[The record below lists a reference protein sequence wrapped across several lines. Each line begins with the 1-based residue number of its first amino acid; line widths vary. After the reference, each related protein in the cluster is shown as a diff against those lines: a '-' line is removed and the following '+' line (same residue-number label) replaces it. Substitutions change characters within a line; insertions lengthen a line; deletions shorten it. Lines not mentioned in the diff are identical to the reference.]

1 MNNWRDCPIAWHAYL
16 VLQSRLPEADLVGD
30 EPVAVLAVEVLDAR
44 KVLVHGSAVVAAV
57 QEILSVAEIFQIK
70 IPNCQNNLANGTMQ
84 CTCYG
89 VSPRL
94 PSFA

>member
-1 MNNWRDCPIAWHAYL
+1 MNNWRDCPIARHEYL

-57 QEILSVAEIFQIK
+57 QEILSVAEIFVVLNR
-70 IPNCQNNLANGTMQ
+70 PN
-84 CTCYG
+84 
-89 VSPRL
+89 
-94 PSFA
+94 